1 MARRRQLA
9 NQQRTCRCDR
19 LIGFFRLSGWWVGVA
34 TQWTH
39 EKHFELEGIAERP
52 AVFAEIGDT
61 VAIIEGNSGTT
72 DDNDSVLERHDS

>member
-19 LIGFFRLSGWWVGVA
+19 LVGFFRLSGWWVGVA

-39 EKHFELEGIAERP
+39 EKHFELESIAERP
-52 AVFAEIGDT
+52 AVFAERRYGRHHRR
-61 VAIIEGNSGTT
+61 ALGHG